1 MPQLVCTID
10 HLPYGGVVYRQGD
23 RFFASDEDARLLKGF
38 GKARDSAPATDAAS
52 SPTDDLLGANQPPRR
67 RGRYNRA
74 DMRAED

>member
-1 MPQLVCTID
+1 MPKLECTID
-10 HLPYGGVVYRQGD
+10 HLPYGGVVYRTGD

-38 GKARDSAPATDAAS
+38 GKAKDAPVAQE
-52 SPTDDLLGANQPPRR
+52 SPSDDLPGGQPPRR